1 MGGAREEEVDI
12 IKYYDFIFAHIRS
25 WKSNTVLFRI
35 GGHVENN
42 IYIPSAEYRWTP
54 PFHTITDDTPVSHH
68 ITCCEIPIEKLWSA
82 EYEN

>member
-42 IYIPSAEYRWTP
+42 IYIPSAEYR
-54 PFHTITDDTPVSHH
+54 
-68 ITCCEIPIEKLWSA
+68 
-82 EYEN
+82 